1 MQQLTLFLCGDV
13 MTGRGVDQILP
24 HPSRPDLY
32 EPDLESALEYVELA
46 ERASGKIERPVDFGY
61 VFGDA
66 LDELERRRPDARIVN
81 LETAVTTHDRPWPG
95 KSIHYRMHP
104 RNAPCLTAA
113 KLDCCVLANNH
124 VLDWGRPGLE
134 ETLAVLR
141 RAGLPTAGAGRNAAE
156 AAAPAEIACAGA
168 GRVLVFALATASAGV
183 PRDWAAGPSHSG
195 VSWCAEP
202 SPREVDALAEQVR
215 ARKQAGDVAVLSIHW
230 GDNFGWEVAA
240 PHRAFA
246 HQLIDQAGIDLVHG
260 HSSHHARGIEVYREK
275 LILYGCGDLLNDY
288 EGIGGH
294 EAWRPDLSLM
304 YFPVLDATSG
314 RLLRLELVPTRVR
327 RMRIERARG
336 RDATWLAG
344 TLTREGAA
352 LGTRAELLPD
362 DTLALRWSIMGR

>member
-1 MQQLTLFLCGDV
+1 
-13 MTGRGVDQILP
+13 
-24 HPSRPDLY
+24 
-32 EPDLESALEYVELA
+32 
-46 ERASGKIERPVDFGY
+46 
-61 VFGDA
+61 
-66 LDELERRRPDARIVN
+66 
-81 LETAVTTHDRPWPG
+81 
-95 KSIHYRMHP
+95 
-104 RNAPCLTAA
+104 
-113 KLDCCVLANNH
+113 
-124 VLDWGRPGLE
+124 
-134 ETLAVLR
+134 
-141 RAGLPTAGAGRNAAE
+141 
-156 AAAPAEIACAGA
+156 
-168 GRVLVFALATASAGV
+168 
-183 PRDWAAGPSHSG
+183 
-195 VSWCAEP
+195 
-202 SPREVDALAEQVR
+202 
-215 ARKQAGDVAVLSIHW
+215 VLSIHW

-246 HQLIDQAGIDLVHG
+246 HQLIDRAGIDLVHG